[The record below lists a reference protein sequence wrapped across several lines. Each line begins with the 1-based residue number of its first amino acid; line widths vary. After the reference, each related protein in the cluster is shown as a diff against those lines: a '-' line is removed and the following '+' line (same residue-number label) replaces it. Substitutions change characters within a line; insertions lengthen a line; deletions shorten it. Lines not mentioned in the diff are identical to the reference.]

1 MNPLTIFINLLLT
14 MVIAFA
20 CGLFVVLATGSLLF
34 AWIVASATGV
44 YCGIVDARRARKVR
58 DGKTESA
65 QEVSGPTETRE

>member
-58 DGKTESA
+58 DEQK
-65 QEVSGPTETRE
+65 

>member
-1 MNPLTIFINLLLT
+1 MTTFFNLLFAVVL
-14 MVIAFA
+14 AFA

-58 DGKTESA
+58 DGSSK
-65 QEVSGPTETRE
+65 

>member
-58 DGKTESA
+58 DGKAE
-65 QEVSGPTETRE
+65 

>member
-20 CGLFVVLATGSLLF
+20 CGLFVVLMTGSLLF

-58 DGKTESA
+58 DGSK
-65 QEVSGPTETRE
+65 

>member
-1 MNPLTIFINLLLT
+1 MNPLTILINLLLT

-44 YCGIVDARRARKVR
+44 YCGIVDARRAR
-58 DGKTESA
+58 
-65 QEVSGPTETRE
+65 REKQK

>member
-1 MNPLTIFINLLLT
+1 MNPLTSFINLLLT

-58 DGKTESA
+58 DGKTE
-65 QEVSGPTETRE
+65 

>member
-58 DGKTESA
+58 DEEKRT
-65 QEVSGPTETRE
+65 